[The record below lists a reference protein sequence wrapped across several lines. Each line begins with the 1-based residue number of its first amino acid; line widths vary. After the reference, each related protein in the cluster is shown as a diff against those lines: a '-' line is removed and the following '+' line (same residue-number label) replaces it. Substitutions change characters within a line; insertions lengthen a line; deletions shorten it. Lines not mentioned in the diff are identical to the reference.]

1 MRAVLILL
9 AFAGGTAACSQI
21 DPYSRAG
28 MWQPVGTNAVNMAV
42 MAAYPRDLLRGHGDP
57 GPQPV
62 LATAAAGRLLAGVPK
77 PLPVL
82 SSDAAPGSGAAAPPA
97 AAAPAAAN

>member
-1 MRAVLILL
+1 MRVVLILL
-9 AFAGGTAACSQI
+9 VFAGGTSACSQL
-21 DPYSRAG
+21 DPYSRTG
-28 MWQPVGTNAVNMAV
+28 MWQPEGTNSVNLAV

-62 LATAAAGRLLAGVPK
+62 LATAAARRLLAGVPK

-82 SSDAAPGSGAAAPPA
+82 SADAAPGSGAAAAPA